1 MLKKEP
7 FSEQN
12 RKHEGKGSQLIAL
25 SFDHNINI
33 VIVKKSLSVIV
44 DSENENLQIVT
55 MLWKTVVILVFCVG
69 IANGFVPKSSLEAT
83 NRPRLDENSFRL
95 NQADV
100 PLRTDSIA
108 AGFADDKLRIHAPK
122 KETVGTCIMLYC

>member
-1 MLKKEP
+1 
-7 FSEQN
+7 
-12 RKHEGKGSQLIAL
+12 
-25 SFDHNINI
+25 
-33 VIVKKSLSVIV
+33 
-44 DSENENLQIVT
+44 

>member
-1 MLKKEP
+1 MKEKDRN
-7 FSEQN
+7 SLLY
-12 RKHEGKGSQLIAL
+12 RLIIISTL
-25 SFDHNINI
+25 SLA
-33 VIVKKSLSVIV
+33 VVKKSLSGIV

-55 MLWKTVVILVFCVG
+55 MLWKTVVISVFCVG

-100 PLRTDSIA
+100 P
-108 AGFADDKLRIHAPK
+108 
-122 KETVGTCIMLYC
+122 